1 MSNNNND
8 TGEVFVYM
16 GEGSVVPLD
25 VIRVHVHTA
34 VTAIPEKAFANC
46 TKLEEVELCEG
57 LSEIGVRSFSN
68 CKSLKQIKIP
78 STVLV
83 IRERAFYECNNL
95 EEVNFVKDY
104 S

>member
-25 VIRVHVHTA
+25 VIRVHVHNA
-34 VTAIPEKAFANC
+34 VTAISEKAFANC

-57 LSEIGVRSFSN
+57 LLSIGRDAFNS
-68 CKSLKQIKIP
+68 CKSLRQIFIP
-78 STVLV
+78 STVTN
-83 IRERAFYECNNL
+83 IGHGAFHGAPLCYPSIYL
-95 EEVNFVKDY
+95 MV
-104 S
+104 